1 MRNALHKIGSE
12 DRHTFKAKF
21 GKYGY
26 KRYHDENRGELYT
39 PTLVV
44 RNVEMIDDKDNPQA
58 ITDHLWLNL
67 TKGFADLGLLS
78 EGDEIQFNGRVSE
91 YVKGHIKKDKTDYE
105 LTYPTKIKLL
115 IDRKTQALPEDHRV
129 LIGMIMNLNY
139 RFYVNNKRPLVPY
152 FMDAFDVWQKEQE
165 NPLPIASHK
174 GNNYEDQKH
183 YDPYDYKTEAE
194 VLKKAIK
201 AEEKQK
207 AEQGKLGV
215 KILQDNPDLTD
226 NLVKLGRQ
234 LKAKTQE
241 QSAELEKY
249 CYISNGKLR
258 KFLKEK
264 GFNNDSKT
272 LAQVR
277 QAIASEWFHKKFDK
291 GNSSE
296 MSWLEQLAQKF
307 NG

>member
-1 MRNALHKIGSE
+1 M
-12 DRHTFKAKF
+12 
-21 GKYGY
+21 
-26 KRYHDENRGELYT
+26 
-39 PTLVV
+39 
-44 RNVEMIDDKDNPQA
+44 
-58 ITDHLWLNL
+58 
-67 TKGFADLGLLS
+67 
-78 EGDEIQFNGRVSE
+78 
-91 YVKGHIKKDKTDYE
+91 
-105 LTYPTKIKLL
+105 
-115 IDRKTQALPEDHRV
+115 
-129 LIGMIMNLNY
+129 
-139 RFYVNNKRPLVPY
+139 
-152 FMDAFDVWQKEQE
+152 
-165 NPLPIASHK
+165 
-174 GNNYEDQKH
+174 
-183 YDPYDYKTEAE
+183 
-194 VLKKAIK
+194 KKAIK

-264 GFNNDSKT
+264 GFNNDSET

-277 QAIASEWFHKKFDK
+277 QAIASEWFHKKFDE